1 MADVTLMVFKAL
13 RILVS
18 AELNVFCILLLFVY
32 CGEVAEMA
40 TFVQEGE
47 VLLHY
52 REQRDDG
59 RLHAL
64 AAQDVPVLGHVS

>member
-1 MADVTLMVFKAL
+1 MFEDCGGV
-13 RILVS
+13 
-18 AELNVFCILLLFVY
+18 AEL
-32 CGEVAEMA
+32 A

-47 VLLHY
+47 VLLDY